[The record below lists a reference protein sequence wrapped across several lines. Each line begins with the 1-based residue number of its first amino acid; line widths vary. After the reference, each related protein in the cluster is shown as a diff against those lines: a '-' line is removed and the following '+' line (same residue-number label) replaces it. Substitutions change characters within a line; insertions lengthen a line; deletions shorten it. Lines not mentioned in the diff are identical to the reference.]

1 MSQLVVDSNTVS
13 DPSRES
19 QLLETLKQYWG
30 YDSFRPRQLDAI
42 NAVMDNRDSIVI
54 FPTGGGKSLCFQV
67 PAILRQGVAIVV
79 SPLLSL
85 MKDQVDALQAN
96 GVAAACLNSTL
107 TTAQERLVLEEIARG
122 QLQLVYMSP
131 ERLMDSRTLKTLE
144 GINVSFFAIDEAHC
158 VSQWGHDFRPE
169 YRQLAILK
177 QRFPDASVHAFTA
190 TATPRVREDIAVQ
203 LGLKDPQVTIGSM
216 FRSNL
221 NYQIPFELELPNPPS
236 LWQWAHSPST
246 RRT

>member
-107 TTAQERLVLEEIARG
+107 TTAQERLVLEEIARRFV
-122 QLQLVYMSP
+122 LRDRRSP
-131 ERLMDSRTLKTLE
+131 LRKPMGPRLPSRIPPARDSETTLPR
-144 GINVSFFAIDEAHC
+144 C
-158 VSQWGHDFRPE
+158 VGTRLYRDGH
-169 YRQLAILK
+169 
-177 QRFPDASVHAFTA
+177 A
-190 TATPRVREDIAVQ
+190 T
-203 LGLKDPQVTIGSM
+203 
-216 FRSNL
+216 
-221 NYQIPFELELPNPPS
+221 
-236 LWQWAHSPST
+236 SP
-246 RRT
+246 